1 MVVKGVRCPTCK
13 DTIWSRGT
21 HDLRRCS
28 CGGSFI
34 DGGRE
39 YLRAGGLVA
48 NNLKNHLVDIILEP
62 RDGRVWQSGN
72 RYLTHR
78 EMSDDHLKN
87 CIVHIRERVARSLE
101 DEELG
106 YQTFENRLALQNIID
121 EMKEELALRGVYNI
135 IGEVH

>member
-1 MVVKGVRCPTCK
+1 MIVKGVRCPTCK
-13 DTIWSRGT
+13 DAIWSRGE

-48 NNLKNHLVDIILEP
+48 KDLKKHLVDIILEP
-62 RDGRVWQSGN
+62 RDGRVWQSGG

-78 EMSDDHLKN
+78 EMSSDHLKN
-87 CIVHIRERVARSLE
+87 CIVHIRERVERSHE
-101 DEELG
+101 DEALG
-106 YQTFENRLALQNIID
+106 YMTFENREALQTIVD
-121 EMKEELALRGVYNI
+121 QMKEELGLRGIYNI
-135 IGEVH
+135 LGEVH